1 MKNID
6 EYVLYYEFHAIFDLE
21 GLQQM
26 DSSFGSYE
34 VKLKVGEYLNL
45 PFYEENKSFIE
56 KIEEI
61 DGLIVVTLNIPC
73 KPLWENDGEML
84 LIKENEVV
92 KYYYGRTTLNTQ
104 TDYYFNFRIIN
115 KN

>member
-6 EYVLYYEFHAIFDLE
+6 NYILYYEYNGIFDLE
-21 GLQQM
+21 GMPQM

-34 VKLKVGEYLNL
+34 VKLKVGEFLNL
-45 PFYEENKSFIE
+45 PFHEEKKSFIE
-56 KIEEI
+56 KIDEV

-73 KPLWENDGEML
+73 KPLWENDGKIV
-84 LIKENEVV
+84 LIKEGEVV

-104 TDYYFNFRIIN
+104 TDYYFKFKIVN